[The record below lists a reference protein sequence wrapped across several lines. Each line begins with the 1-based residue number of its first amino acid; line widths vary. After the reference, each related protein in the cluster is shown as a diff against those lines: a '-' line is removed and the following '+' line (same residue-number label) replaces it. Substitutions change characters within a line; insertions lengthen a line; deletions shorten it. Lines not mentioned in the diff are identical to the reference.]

1 VSSDLASGGDDNATA
16 GPISDR
22 SADAAEDARRSTI
35 STAAE
40 AETEAS
46 RDADSDVRVPT
57 ATDQRLRDPRAA
69 QGVVARSLVT
79 PATLV
84 QGEQASRV
92 VMPLCALASGLGL
105 LIACRAL

>member
-1 VSSDLASGGDDNATA
+1 MTARSRTFGIGPSDPGATA
-16 GPISDR
+16 VSD
-22 SADAAEDARRSTI
+22 S
-35 STAAE
+35 
-40 AETEAS
+40 
-46 RDADSDVRVPT
+46 T

-69 QGVVARSLVT
+69 QGVVARSLAT

-105 LIACRAL
+105 LIACRALQAIGASAETSALQTSILVGDRV